1 MRKEILIL
9 DKERRYLNFKR
20 KSNSYRFRYQIQR
33 QIKDLILKNLILN
46 LKESKENIVLY
57 LKKREWPKLNFKKF
71 KQIMKTT
78 EDSLRIESMSKIFMN
93 LS

>member
-1 MRKEILIL
+1 M
-9 DKERRYLNFKR
+9 
-20 KSNSYRFRYQIQR
+20 
-33 QIKDLILKNLILN
+33 LN

-71 KQIMKTT
+71 KQTMKTT